1 MAARLA
7 SPVSRDHA
15 HCCLEMLATTEKVPS
30 QPQQWHPRR
39 GKPVFRPRPVRIGR
53 RTAWQ

>member
-30 QPQQWHPRR
+30 QPQQWHPPR